1 MMKQKNENLFFNLHR
16 WAVRQDENFT
26 TEAYVY
32 LLNHLFKY
40 EPTIA
45 TNIIRKMTD
54 GFLDLKKDQTE
65 KINITTQ
72 TIIDEGKPDIE
83 ISTDE
88 FLIFVEV
95 KIDSEIGENQ
105 LMKYK
110 DSLNNTKNKKTRL
123 ILLSRYPL
131 TSSINGEPDYAIRW
145 YQIADWLEN
154 ELENDQINAVSKYFI
169 DQFYGFLKKRNLTIS
184 KVKSEVSKGLKSYQK
199 RFGDIAES
207 LKRMRS
213 FEKMNSDKDLHP
225 LRDLLKLMD
234 QALTSIETETKP
246 RLESGKMKGGWAGYV
261 FDRLKYALCV
271 YYSQPENLVFET
283 FNLKIN
289 PNKYDGE
296 LGVIWQEGK
305 KLRWRNE
312 LNLADLDIQFFSSTK
327 KTQLKIIEDFLK
339 QSYQYSKTISEKRKR
354 NETLFLTGEAS
365 QN

>member
-1 MMKQKNENLFFNLHR
+1 MKQKKENLFFNLHK

-26 TEAYVY
+26 TESFAY
-32 LLNHLFKY
+32 LLNHLLTY
-40 EPTIA
+40 EPIIA
-45 TNIIRKMTD
+45 INILRKMTD
-54 GFLDLKKDQTE
+54 GFLNLKQDQAE
-65 KINITTQ
+65 KVHITTQ

-83 ISTDE
+83 ISMDE
-88 FLIFVEV
+88 FLIYVEV
-95 KIDSEIGENQ
+95 KIDSEIGANQ
-105 LMKYK
+105 LTKYK
-110 DSLNNTKNKKTRL
+110 DSLNNTKDKKTCL

-154 ELENDQINAVSKYFI
+154 ELNNHQINDVTKYFI
-169 DQFYGFLKKRNLTIS
+169 DQFYGFLKRRNLTIS
-184 KVKSEVSKGLKSYQK
+184 KVKSEVSNGLKSYQK

-225 LRDLLKLMD
+225 LRDLLKLID

-246 RLESGKMKGGWAGYV
+246 RLESGKMKGGWVGYV
-261 FDRLKYALCV
+261 FERVKYAVCV

-283 FNLKIN
+283 FNLKIDL
-289 PNKYDGE
+289 NKYDGE

-305 KLRWRNE
+305 KINWKNE

-339 QSYQYSKTISEKRKR
+339 QSYQYSKTISEKRKK
-354 NETLFLTGEAS
+354 
-365 QN
+365 

>member
-1 MMKQKNENLFFNLHR
+1 MKKENENLFFNLHK
-16 WAVRQDENFT
+16 WAIRQDENFT
-26 TEAYVY
+26 TEAFAY
-32 LLNHLFKY
+32 LLNHLLMY
-40 EPTIA
+40 EPIIA
-45 TNIIRKMTD
+45 INIFRRMTD
-54 GFLDLKKDQTE
+54 GFLDLNQDQAE
-65 KINITTQ
+65 KVQITTQ

-83 ISTDE
+83 ISMDE
-88 FLIFVEV
+88 FLIYVEV

-105 LMKYK
+105 LTKYK
-110 DSLNNTKNKKTRL
+110 DSLNNSNDKKTRL

-154 ELENDQINAVSKYFI
+154 ELKNDQINAVSKYFI

-184 KVKSEVSKGLKSYQK
+184 KVKSEVSNGLKSYQK

-261 FDRLKYALCV
+261 FDRLKYALCI

-283 FNLKIN
+283 VNLKIN
-289 PNKYDGE
+289 ANKYNGE

-305 KLRWRNE
+305 KLMWRNE

-339 QSYQYSKTISEKRKR
+339 QSYQYSKTISEKRKT
-354 NETLFLTGEAS
+354 NESSPLKGNAP
-365 QN
+365 QR